1 MATGSTMTDQAV
13 SASSYAGA
21 AVSVIA
27 GLTLTEWGVVVGI
40 ITASVTFL
48 LNIIYHQR
56 NDARRQRLYEL
67 AVEQYQR
74 RRRDD
79 PPIDESEVPTLE

>member
-1 MATGSTMTDQAV
+1 MATGSTMTEQAV

-21 AVSVIA
+21 VVSVIA
-27 GLTLTEWGVVVGI
+27 GLTLTDWGIVVGI

-67 AVEQYQR
+67 AVE
-74 RRRDD
+74 
-79 PPIDESEVPTLE
+79 PSSS